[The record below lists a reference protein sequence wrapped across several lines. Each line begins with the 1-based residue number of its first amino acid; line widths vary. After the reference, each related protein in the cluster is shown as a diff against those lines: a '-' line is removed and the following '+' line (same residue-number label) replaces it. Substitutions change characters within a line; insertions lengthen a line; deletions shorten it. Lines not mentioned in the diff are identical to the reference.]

1 MLHLPDGPSAGSA
14 LVLHGYG
21 GDPAQPHIVET
32 CAALAGAGV
41 AALRFAYRDHR
52 PPRMTLATATDDA
65 KGALRLLRAHPEVKA
80 DRVAIVGFSFG
91 GAVAA
96 LVAGSERPVRA
107 VVLAAATSESQG
119 ADRPL
124 QAIARTKARVLLLW
138 GTNDTEVPTAHA
150 ERYRAALAAAGVAHR
165 FETVDGGDHDFD
177 PPDARRRMAD
187 RVAGWVR
194 ESF

>member
-1 MLHLPDGPSAGSA
+1 
-14 LVLHGYG
+14 
-21 GDPAQPHIVET
+21 
-32 CAALAGAGV
+32 
-41 AALRFAYRDHR
+41 
-52 PPRMTLATATDDA
+52 MTLATATDDA
-65 KGALRLLRAHPEVKA
+65 KGALRLLRAHPEVQS

-124 QAIARTKARVLLLW
+124 QAIVRTNARVLLLW
-138 GTNDTEVPTAHA
+138 GTNDTLVSTTHA
-150 ERYRAALAAAGVAHR
+150 DRYIAALAAAGVAHQ

-177 PPDARRRMAD
+177 PPDARHRMVE
-187 RVAGWVR
+187 RVAAWVR
-194 ESF
+194 ETL